1 MSKSVI
7 RSFAAFVGVLLCAL
21 SASAQEGGTYSGYS
35 PYSVYGVGP
44 LHQAGTVYNQS
55 MGGVGIASRNN
66 RYLNIMNPAAVT
78 ARDSLAFMAD
88 FGLTGR
94 ASIFN
99 DGTFRSGNNLFN
111 ISNIALSFPIYGK
124 SAFMIGITPYS
135 DVGYKFSVQDSD
147 PANIAESGIKTS
159 VANGEGSMFQFFTA
173 AGITFW
179 NRLSIGAQYNY
190 VFGNIVR
197 NTQETYSSSSM
208 LGHHQSYDF
217 QLQGHSAKF
226 GLQYEQPIGNNVLG
240 IGATYLLGSPL
251 NGYRKDSFSRIIN
264 SGEETP
270 TESENR
276 ITGMNMGSEIG
287 AGVSFRMSDKY
298 RFEVDYT
305 YSDWSNSGFDAVE
318 GLLNENFSSTAG
330 FSVKAGMEY
339 TPNRNDIR
347 YYMRRVSYRAGAYFE
362 QSPFVANGKAINDI
376 GVTFGATFPV
386 FRWYNGITFSVQAGQ
401 RGVAGG
407 GMVRERYF
415 GFGVSANIFDIWFQK
430 PHYE

>member
-1 MSKSVI
+1 M
-7 RSFAAFVGVLLCAL
+7 GVLVFAL
-21 SASAQEGGTYSGYS
+21 PAGAQEGGTYSGFS

-44 LHQAGTVYNQS
+44 LHQAGTAYNQS

-66 RYLNIMNPAAVT
+66 RYLNILNPAAVT

-88 FGLTGR
+88 FSLSGR

-99 DGTFRSGNNLFN
+99 DGAFRSGNNLFN

-124 SAFMIGITPYS
+124 SAFMLGVTPYS
-135 DVGYKFSVQDSD
+135 DVGYKFSFQDDSA
-147 PANIAESGIKTS
+147 ANIAENGIKTT
-159 VANGEGSMFQFFTA
+159 AADGEGSMFQFFTA

-179 NRLSIGAQYNY
+179 NRLSLGAQYNF

-197 NTQETYSSSSM
+197 NNQETYSNSSM
-208 LGHHQSYDF
+208 LGHHQRYNF

-240 IGATYLLGSPL
+240 IGATYLLSAPL
-251 NGYRKDSFSRIIN
+251 AGYRTDSFCRIIN
-264 SGEETP
+264 GGEETA
-270 TESENR
+270 TETENKVSGLN
-276 ITGMNMGSEIG
+276 IGSEIG
-287 AGVSFRMSDKY
+287 AGVSFRMADKY
-298 RFEVDYT
+298 RFELDYT
-305 YSDWSNSGFDAVE
+305 YSDWNNSGFDAVE
-318 GLLNENFSSTAG
+318 GLLNENFSSATG

-347 YYMRRVSYRAGAYFE
+347 YYMRRVSYRAGVYFE
-362 QSPFVANGKAINDI
+362 QSPYMVNNKAVNDI
-376 GVTFGATFPV
+376 GISFGATLPV
-386 FRWYNGITFSVQAGQ
+386 FRWYNGITVGVQAGQ

-407 GMVRERYF
+407 GMVRERYI
-415 GFGVSANIFDIWFQK
+415 GFSLGANIFDIWFQK

>member
-1 MSKSVI
+1 MLRRVI
-7 RSFAAFVGVLLCAL
+7 KPFTALLGALLLALPAF
-21 SASAQEGGTYSGYS
+21 AQEGGTYSGYS

-44 LHQAGTVYNQS
+44 LHQAGTAYNQS

-66 RYLNIMNPAAVT
+66 RYLNILNPAAVT

-88 FGLTGR
+88 FSLSGR

-99 DGTFRSGNNLFN
+99 DGTYRSGNNLFN

-124 SAFMIGITPYS
+124 SAFMLGITPYS
-135 DVGYKFSVQDSD
+135 DVGYKFSQEDGNA
-147 PANIAESGIKTS
+147 ANIAENGIKTS
-159 VANGEGSMFQFFTA
+159 TADGEGSMFQFFTG
-173 AGITFW
+173 AGITLW

-190 VFGNIVR
+190 VFGRIVR
-197 NTQETYSSSSM
+197 NTQETYSSTDM
-208 LGHHQSYDF
+208 LGHHQRYDF

-240 IGATYLLGSPL
+240 IGATYLIGAPL
-251 NGYRKDSFSRIIN
+251 NGYRTDSFSRIIN
-264 SGEETP
+264 SGEETA
-270 TESENR
+270 TETENEL
-276 ITGMNMGSEIG
+276 TGMNMGSEIG
-287 AGVSFRMSDKY
+287 AGISFRMADKY

-305 YSDWSNSGFDAVE
+305 MNDWKNSGFSTVE
-318 GLLNENFSSTAG
+318 GLLNENFSSSTG
-330 FSVKAGMEY
+330 FAIKAGMEY

-347 YYMRRVSYRAGAYFE
+347 YYLRRVSYRAGAYFE
-362 QSPFVANGKAINDI
+362 QSPFMVNGKAVNDI
-376 GVTFGATFPV
+376 GISFGATLPV
-386 FRWYNGITFSVQAGQ
+386 FRWYNGITVGVQAGQ

-415 GFGVSANIFDIWFQK
+415 GFSLGANIFDIWFQK